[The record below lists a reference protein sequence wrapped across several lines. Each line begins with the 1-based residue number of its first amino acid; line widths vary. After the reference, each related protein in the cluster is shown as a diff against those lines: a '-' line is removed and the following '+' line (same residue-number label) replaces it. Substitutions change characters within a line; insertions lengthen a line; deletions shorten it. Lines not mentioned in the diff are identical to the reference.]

1 MLPYLRQLPEGVYRE
16 LMFKD
21 LAQRTGLELSS
32 LMRLEAPPEPPPIAE
47 PYEDDVNPEAPPPY
61 ADIDEPAP
69 QPRKR
74 TALSSASAGHDNL
87 AQSALALLLHQ
98 PEIAQRADP
107 ASLGEL
113 EGADVSL
120 LRELISLLRRRPE
133 SNTAMLLGHWYGTE
147 EGELLNRLAG
157 QERLIPSEG
166 IERQFL
172 DTIAVLEELPHRRGL
187 EAKVDKLRSTNYADL
202 SELEK
207 QQLRE
212 ALQRE
217 AARKKR

>member
-1 MLPYLRQLPEGVYRE
+1 M
-16 LMFKD
+16 
-21 LAQRTGLELSS
+21 
-32 LMRLEAPPEPPPIAE
+32 
-47 PYEDDVNPEAPPPY
+47 
-61 ADIDEPAP
+61 
-69 QPRKR
+69 
-74 TALSSASAGHDNL
+74 
-87 AQSALALLLHQ
+87 
-98 PEIAQRADP
+98 ADP

-113 EGADVSL
+113 EGADISL
-120 LRELISLLRRRPE
+120 LRELITLLRRRPE

-166 IERQFL
+166 IEQQFL
-172 DTIAVLEELPHRRGL
+172 DTISVLEELPHRRGL